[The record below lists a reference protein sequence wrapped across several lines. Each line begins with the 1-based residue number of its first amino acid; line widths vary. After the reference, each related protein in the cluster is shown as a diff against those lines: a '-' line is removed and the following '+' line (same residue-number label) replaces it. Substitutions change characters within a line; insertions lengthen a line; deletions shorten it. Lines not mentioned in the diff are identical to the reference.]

1 MCKFVGPQKLMWHNI
16 MKSTKI
22 KKTLILHIVLVGFTY
37 STSCKPV

>member
-22 KKTLILHIVLVGFTY
+22 KKTLVLHIVLVANPCDARKSY
-37 STSCKPV
+37 